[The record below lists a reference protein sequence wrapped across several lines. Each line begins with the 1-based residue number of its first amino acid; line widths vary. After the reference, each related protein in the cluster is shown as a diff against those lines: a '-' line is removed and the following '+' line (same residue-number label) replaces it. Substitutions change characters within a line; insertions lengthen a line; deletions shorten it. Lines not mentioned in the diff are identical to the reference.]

1 MMKRAFVFVLA
12 MILLFS
18 LAACGKSEEE
28 QAQNEIYEHMKEEA
42 AQDGIDL
49 DALLASEQA
58 AYEERHQEFLEE
70 QAQAQDF
77 QAARVAPLLDELEAA
92 YGAYWAATTSADM
105 ISTGKAFKNLYAE
118 YVALE
123 EEGPSSLQGL
133 LTQLE
138 RRIGRRVDLA
148 ECIYMIKAAYA
159 DFADKEAFHEAW
171 CHYNLEENNA
181 YIALIGID
189 ETSYVIDDIQIL
201 KTDGSICKIDLSDI
215 VTESTSYIQPM
226 GIVGE
231 NFMLYTID
239 NADYLYFE
247 FPIDGAVATGTKSE
261 SAPVT
266 YKQFWFDSMEEF
278 VLAEKRVR

>member
-1 MMKRAFVFVLA
+1 MKRVFAFVLV
-12 MILLFS
+12 MIMLLS
-18 LAACGKSEEE
+18 LAACGKSGEE
-28 QAQNEIYEHMKEEA
+28 QAKNEIYEHMKEEA

-49 DALLASEQA
+49 DALIASEQA
-58 AYEERHQEFLEE
+58 AYEEHHQEFLEE

-77 QAARVAPLLDELEAA
+77 QTAKIDPLLDELEAA
-92 YGAYWAATTSADM
+92 YGAYRAATTSADI
-105 ISTGKAFKNLYAE
+105 ISAGKAFKELYAE
-118 YVALE
+118 YVALA

-133 LTQLE
+133 LKQLE

-159 DFADKEAFHEAW
+159 DFADKEAFREAW

-181 YIALIGID
+181 YITLVGID
-189 ETSYVIDDIQIL
+189 ETNYVIDDIQIL
-201 KTDGSICKIDLSDI
+201 KTDGSVCKIDLSDI
-215 VTESTSYIQPM
+215 VTESTSYIYPM

-247 FPIDGAVATGTKSE
+247 FPLSGTIATGTKSE
-261 SAPVT
+261 SASVT
-266 YKQFWFDSMEEF
+266 YDQFWFDSMEEF
-278 VLAEKRVR
+278 IRAEKRVR